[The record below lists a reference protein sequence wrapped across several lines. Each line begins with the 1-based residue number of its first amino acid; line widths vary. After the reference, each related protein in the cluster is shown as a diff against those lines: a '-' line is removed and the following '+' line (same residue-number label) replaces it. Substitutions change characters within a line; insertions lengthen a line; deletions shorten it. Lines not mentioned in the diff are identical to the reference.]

1 MHIQCTLYVHTCH
14 CFQASFDSVVLENK
28 ASPSM
33 TRGGSDNQCG
43 ISKDAQRLEDVDE
56 DRIVGGEDVAPPHSF
71 PWSVGLRV
79 SWGTYFCGGA
89 IVSPKVSTLSI
100 IVV

>member
-1 MHIQCTLYVHTCH
+1 
-14 CFQASFDSVVLENK
+14 
-28 ASPSM
+28 M

-89 IVSPKVSTLSI
+89 IVSPTVSTLSI
-100 IVV
+100 IYYQSIQSVNGSELFHSFSTF